1 MVSNDRVNV
10 NAEGIT
16 SRMVNT
22 QFEVV
27 DLGQGKIAL
36 KSIFGAYL
44 SAVPPKQVPYP
55 PYKLYG
61 VRLTR
66 HYRDTGAVFQVS
78 KYTLPGQ
85 YMFETEWKKYLKA
98 NADGSLTTDGS
109 VHDRLTKF
117 MPECI

>member
-1 MVSNDRVNV
+1 MVSNDQVNV
-10 NAEGIT
+10 NAKGIT

-36 KSIFGAYL
+36 KSIFGTYL
-44 SAVPPKQVPYP
+44 SAISPKQVPYP

-61 VRLTR
+61 VRLTS
-66 HYRDTGAVFQVS
+66 HYRDTGAVFKVS

-85 YMFETEWKKYLKA
+85 YMFETEWKQYLKA
-98 NADGSLTTDGS
+98 NADGSLTTNGS
-109 VHDRLTKF
+109 VHDRLAKF
-117 MPECI
+117 MLECI